1 MGLRPIHNIV
11 NNEEVRIKTLV
22 PNYLKLFLKSVIV
35 FLAIPAVVQK
45 LCAANPNGFM
55 RILKRCR
62 QQVKIFGKSNIRDA
76 LANGDGVLKRIH
88 SLDIHGIK
96 HFLTRHQMDIKLVEG
111 QLPVSTIKTVK
122 SGHVNCVLWVKVG
135 IVNIREWQRLSIVR
149 CVSIGLCALGAVF
162 FGKLLGMR
170 VRNEHDF
177 LNHLLALVGM
187 VTVGSN
193 DGLDLELIG
202 QVIEHLI
209 HTRHIVGH
217 NLNVKIVAKN
227 IAQV

>member
-1 MGLRPIHNIV
+1 
-11 NNEEVRIKTLV
+11 
-22 PNYLKLFLKSVIV
+22 
-35 FLAIPAVVQK
+35 
-45 LCAANPNGFM
+45 M
-55 RILKRCR
+55 RIFKRCR

-76 LANGDGVLKRIH
+76 FSNGDGVLKRIH

-122 SGHVNCVLWVKVG
+122 LGHVNCVLWVKVG
-135 IVNIREWQRLSIVR
+135 IVDVWERQRLSIVR
-149 CVSIGLCALGAVF
+149 CASIGFGALDTVF
-162 FGKLLGMR
+162 LGKLLW
-170 VRNEHDF
+170 VCIRNEHDF

-217 NLNVKIVAKN
+217 DLNVKIVAEN